1 MYKSCCLNKPWH
13 FFSHVKCENL
23 KLLQILFYLTWSAAK
38 PVKDSNQSNPI
49 DWFAQTVT
57 ENFFF
62 LKSSM
67 LSHVRP
73 SSVFCLH
80 SFFDEIVRIPS
91 TSNTWNVSHSA
102 GLLCLVNTIC
112 PWVFCF
118 EKKSKN
124 AKTKFVTLKLRM
136 RCCCFKGLSW
146 IYQKCITYIEFII
159 FNQIYT
165 ELWKYYCN
173 KYIDH

>member
-1 MYKSCCLNKPWH
+1 VLLKWEEEATTTTYYRRLIETLFKIFITYVQKLLPKQTLA

-91 TSNTWNVSHSA
+91 TSNTWNASHSA

-136 RCCCFKGLSW
+136 RCCCLKGLS
-146 IYQKCITYIEFII
+146 
-159 FNQIYT
+159 
-165 ELWKYYCN
+165 
-173 KYIDH
+173 